1 MANEAVK
8 GIVGPPVAEV
18 HFRSED
24 IREKVKVVKV
34 YGSSS
39 GSSGS
44 TSSNWMSDGSG
55 KGSTWG
61 KGSEKGK
68 GKAPV
73 GSSGNRKIGMDR
85 KVNSGAEEDWG
96 NSDRKRTR
104 TELDQGVG
112 GFGRTEV
119 RGGVRITA
127 ELAAY
132 YHKNWKIWYRD
143 SLKVDFKG
151 IGPNT
156 NRGWTFLADVSKEEL
171 RRVNFSIKDHTGMA
185 VRGDMEV
192 RVIVNRL
199 EGLETAIRR
208 LQFYYMERRRI

>member
-1 MANEAVK
+1 
-8 GIVGPPVAEV
+8 
-18 HFRSED
+18 
-24 IREKVKVVKV
+24 
-34 YGSSS
+34 
-39 GSSGS
+39 
-44 TSSNWMSDGSG
+44 MSDGSG

-132 YHKNWKIWYRD
+132 YHKN
-143 SLKVDFKG
+143 
-151 IGPNT
+151 
-156 NRGWTFLADVSKEEL
+156 
-171 RRVNFSIKDHTGMA
+171 
-185 VRGDMEV
+185 
-192 RVIVNRL
+192 
-199 EGLETAIRR
+199 
-208 LQFYYMERRRI
+208 

>member
-1 MANEAVK
+1 
-8 GIVGPPVAEV
+8 
-18 HFRSED
+18 
-24 IREKVKVVKV
+24 
-34 YGSSS
+34 
-39 GSSGS
+39 
-44 TSSNWMSDGSG
+44 MSDGSG

-96 NSDRKRTR
+96 NSDKKRTR

-132 YHKNWKIWYRD
+132 YHNKNLKIWYRD
-143 SLKVDFKG
+143 SVKVDFKG

-171 RRVNFSIKDHTGMA
+171 RRVNFSIKDNTGMA
-185 VRGDMEV
+185 VRGAMEV

-199 EGLETAIRR
+199 KGLETKIRR

>member
-34 YGSSS
+34 DGSSS

-61 KGSEKGK
+61 KGSEKCK

-119 RGGVRITA
+119 RGGVRI
-127 ELAAY
+127 
-132 YHKNWKIWYRD
+132 
-143 SLKVDFKG
+143 DFKG

-171 RRVNFSIKDHTGMA
+171 RRVNFSIKDNTGMA
-185 VRGDMEV
+185 VRGAMEV

-199 EGLETAIRR
+199 KGLETKIRR